1 MINTIYIYSGS
12 TSLPVSDKK
21 KTPLEK
27 LGQEPA
33 QHALSSNLSILAIP
47 YLPAPICK
55 PK

>member
-1 MINTIYIYSGS
+1 MYNSINC
-12 TSLPVSDKK
+12 LLVSDKK